1 MSTLAFSAGMA
12 APLVYLSF
20 SFYDRYG
27 FSKKLCNAFCAAS
40 CIAAALT
47 ALLSIV
53 LKLSVEFAALS
64 CIALLAC
71 CFIGRAFFRNKKER
85 TCSENAASARIN
97 LIVRIFIVALLLC
110 IGFFRR
116 KLFDALLKQGAYSF
130 FLPCGMVPCFNS
142 DHCSE
147 RGGHSAAYVQAAK
160 GRGAAPFNYIKKRS
174 VNMTVFI

>member
-53 LKLSVEFAALS
+53 LKLSVEFAVLS

-71 CFIGRAFFRNKKER
+71 CFIVRAFFRNKKER

-110 IGFFRR
+110 IGFSGRNC
-116 KLFDALLKQGAYSF
+116 L
-130 FLPCGMVPCFNS
+130 M
-142 DHCSE
+142 HC
-147 RGGHSAAYVQAAK
+147 
-160 GRGAAPFNYIKKRS
+160 
-174 VNMTVFI
+174 

>member
-53 LKLSVEFAALS
+53 LKLSVEFAVLS

-71 CFIGRAFFRNKKER
+71 CFIGRAFFRNKKGTNLFGECCLCTDKPHR
-85 TCSENAASARIN
+85 SHFHCRVAAVHRLFQAE
-97 LIVRIFIVALLLC
+97 IV
-110 IGFFRR
+110 
-116 KLFDALLKQGAYSF
+116 
-130 FLPCGMVPCFNS
+130 
-142 DHCSE
+142 
-147 RGGHSAAYVQAAK
+147 
-160 GRGAAPFNYIKKRS
+160 
-174 VNMTVFI
+174 

>member
-53 LKLSVEFAALS
+53 LKLSVEFAVLS

-71 CFIGRAFFRNKKER
+71 CFTGGRSSETKRNEP
-85 TCSENAASARIN
+85 
-97 LIVRIFIVALLLC
+97 VR
-110 IGFFRR
+110 RM
-116 KLFDALLKQGAYSF
+116 
-130 FLPCGMVPCFNS
+130 LPLHG
-142 DHCSE
+142 
-147 RGGHSAAYVQAAK
+147 
-160 GRGAAPFNYIKKRS
+160 
-174 VNMTVFI
+174 

>member
-53 LKLSVEFAALS
+53 LPLH
-64 CIALLAC
+64 
-71 CFIGRAFFRNKKER
+71 G
-85 TCSENAASARIN
+85 
-97 LIVRIFIVALLLC
+97 
-110 IGFFRR
+110 
-116 KLFDALLKQGAYSF
+116 
-130 FLPCGMVPCFNS
+130 
-142 DHCSE
+142 
-147 RGGHSAAYVQAAK
+147 
-160 GRGAAPFNYIKKRS
+160 
-174 VNMTVFI
+174 

>member
-27 FSKKLCNAFCAAS
+27 FSK
-40 CIAAALT
+40 
-47 ALLSIV
+47 
-53 LKLSVEFAALS
+53 
-64 CIALLAC
+64 
-71 CFIGRAFFRNKKER
+71 
-85 TCSENAASARIN
+85 N

-130 FLPCGMVPCFNS
+130 FYCAAWFLALIPTTVLNAADILRPMCRRQKAEEQLP
-142 DHCSE
+142 
-147 RGGHSAAYVQAAK
+147 
-160 GRGAAPFNYIKKRS
+160 
-174 VNMTVFI
+174 

>member
-53 LKLSVEFAALS
+53 LKLSVEFAVLS
-64 CIALLAC
+64 CHSSACLLFHRAGVLPKQKGTNLFGEC
-71 CFIGRAFFRNKKER
+71 CLCTDKPHRSHFHCRV
-85 TCSENAASARIN
+85 AAVHRLFQAE
-97 LIVRIFIVALLLC
+97 IV
-110 IGFFRR
+110 
-116 KLFDALLKQGAYSF
+116 
-130 FLPCGMVPCFNS
+130 
-142 DHCSE
+142 
-147 RGGHSAAYVQAAK
+147 
-160 GRGAAPFNYIKKRS
+160 
-174 VNMTVFI
+174 

>member
-53 LKLSVEFAALS
+53 LKLSVEFA
-64 CIALLAC
+64 LLAC

-110 IGFFRR
+110 IGFFRQ

-130 FLPCGMVPCFNS
+130 FYCAAWFLALIPTTVLNAADILRPMCRRQKAEEQLP
-142 DHCSE
+142 
-147 RGGHSAAYVQAAK
+147 
-160 GRGAAPFNYIKKRS
+160 
-174 VNMTVFI
+174 

>member
-53 LKLSVEFAALS
+53 LKLSVEFAVLS

-71 CFIGRAFFRNKKER
+71 CFIVRAFFRNKKER

-97 LIVRIFIVALLLC
+97 LVALLLC
-110 IGFFRR
+110 IGFFRQ

-130 FLPCGMVPCFNS
+130 FYCAAWFLALIPTTVLNAADILRPMCRRHKAEEQLP
-142 DHCSE
+142 
-147 RGGHSAAYVQAAK
+147 
-160 GRGAAPFNYIKKRS
+160 
-174 VNMTVFI
+174 

>member
-12 APLVYLSF
+12 APLVYLSL

-53 LKLSVEFAALS
+53 LKLSVEFAVLS
-64 CIALLAC
+64 CVALLAC

-130 FLPCGMVPCFNS
+130 FYCAAWFLALIPTTVLNAADILRPMCRRQKAEEQLP
-142 DHCSE
+142 
-147 RGGHSAAYVQAAK
+147 
-160 GRGAAPFNYIKKRS
+160 
-174 VNMTVFI
+174 

>member
-53 LKLSVEFAALS
+53 LKLSVEGFEIIANRIHGGEIAQISPIIKRVTSNFYGISLIGFYAAQR
-64 CIALLAC
+64 IK
-71 CFIGRAFFRNKKER
+71 IGRAH
-85 TCSENAASARIN
+85 
-97 LIVRIFIVALLLC
+97 V
-110 IGFFRR
+110 
-116 KLFDALLKQGAYSF
+116 
-130 FLPCGMVPCFNS
+130 
-142 DHCSE
+142 
-147 RGGHSAAYVQAAK
+147 
-160 GRGAAPFNYIKKRS
+160 
-174 VNMTVFI
+174 

>member
-53 LKLSVEFAALS
+53 LKLSVEFAVLS
-64 CIALLAC
+64 C
-71 CFIGRAFFRNKKER
+71 
-85 TCSENAASARIN
+85 
-97 LIVRIFIVALLLC
+97 VALLPKQKGTNLFGKCCLC
-110 IGFFRR
+110 TDKPHRSHFHCRVAAVHR
-116 KLFDALLKQGAYSF
+116 LF
-130 FLPCGMVPCFNS
+130 
-142 DHCSE
+142 
-147 RGGHSAAYVQAAK
+147 QAE
-160 GRGAAPFNYIKKRS
+160 I
-174 VNMTVFI
+174 V

>member
-53 LKLSVEFAALS
+53 LKLSVEFAVLS

-71 CFIGRAFFRNKKER
+71 CFIVRAFFRNKKER
-85 TCSENAASARIN
+85 TCSENAATARIS
-97 LIVRIFIVALLLC
+97 LTVRIFIAALLLC
-110 IGFFRR
+110 IGFFRQ

-130 FLPCGMVPCFNS
+130 FYC
-142 DHCSE
+142 
-147 RGGHSAAYVQAAK
+147 AAWFLALIPTTVLNAADILRPMCRRQK
-160 GRGAAPFNYIKKRS
+160 AEEQLH
-174 VNMTVFI
+174 

>member
-53 LKLSVEFAALS
+53 
-64 CIALLAC
+64 
-71 CFIGRAFFRNKKER
+71 RAFFRNKKER

-110 IGFFRR
+110 IGFFRQ

-130 FLPCGMVPCFNS
+130 FYCAAWFLALIPTTVLNAADILRPMCRRHKAEEQLP
-142 DHCSE
+142 
-147 RGGHSAAYVQAAK
+147 
-160 GRGAAPFNYIKKRS
+160 
-174 VNMTVFI
+174 

>member
-53 LKLSVEFAALS
+53 LKLSVEFA
-64 CIALLAC
+64 
-71 CFIGRAFFRNKKER
+71 
-85 TCSENAASARIN
+85 
-97 LIVRIFIVALLLC
+97 V
-110 IGFFRR
+110 
-116 KLFDALLKQGAYSF
+116 LKQGAYSF
-130 FLPCGMVPCFNS
+130 FYCAAWFLALIPTTVLNAADILRPMCRRQKAEEQLP
-142 DHCSE
+142 
-147 RGGHSAAYVQAAK
+147 
-160 GRGAAPFNYIKKRS
+160 
-174 VNMTVFI
+174 